1 MRIKVSQVEF
11 RISFFPVLLT
21 AILLLFSPS
30 TNAQET
36 ASNQNANSASAN
48 KTTTNE
54 KSAKSTNISA
64 AAAPVFTDYKGIR
77 IGMSADE
84 VRNKLDHLKDKGKD
98 QDFFVFSD
106 AESAQVYYDAKGK
119 VTAVSV
125 IYMGDDMNALKPQA
139 VLGEEIQA
147 KPDGSMYELKRYPTA
162 GYWVAYSRTAGKS
175 PIITVT
181 MEKMEKVE
189 D

>member
-1 MRIKVSQVEF
+1 MRIKVSQIEV
-11 RISFFPVLLT
+11 RISFFSLLLT

-30 TNAQET
+30 ANAQET
-36 ASNQNANSASAN
+36 ASNQNARSASAN
-48 KTTTNE
+48 KTTTNDN
-54 KSAKSTNISA
+54 SAKATNISA

-84 VRNKLDHLKDKGKD
+84 VRNKLDHLREKSKV

-106 AESAQVYYDAKGK
+106 AESAQVFYDAQGK

-125 IYMGDDMNALKPQA
+125 TYMGDDSRAPKPLA

-147 KPDGSMYELKRYPTA
+147 KADGSMYELKRYPAA
-162 GYWVAYSRTAGKS
+162 GYWVAYSRTAGKN
-175 PIITVT
+175 PIVTVT
-181 MEKMEKVE
+181 MQKMQ
-189 D
+189 